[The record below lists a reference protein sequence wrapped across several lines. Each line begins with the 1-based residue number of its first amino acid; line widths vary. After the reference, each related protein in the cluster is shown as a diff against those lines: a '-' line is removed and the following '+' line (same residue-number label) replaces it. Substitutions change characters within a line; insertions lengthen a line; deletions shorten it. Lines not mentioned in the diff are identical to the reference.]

1 MSDDLDQVAR
11 IQQQW
16 ARERPDLDTSA
27 MGIIG
32 RLHRLADAVHAELR
46 PVFEKAGLSD
56 GDFDVL
62 AALRRSGSPFALS
75 PGQLAETTMITS
87 GTVTKRV
94 DRLAAAGLVTR
105 ERVEHDGRVRRIALT
120 ESGRAL
126 VDEVVGIH
134 VANEERLLSGFSEI
148 ERTRLARLLSQW
160 TRSLGI

>member
-1 MSDDLDQVAR
+1 MSDDLDHVGR

-27 MGIIG
+27 MAIIG
-32 RLHRLADAVHAELR
+32 RLHRLADALHGELR
-46 PVFEKAGLSD
+46 PVFERADLTD

-62 AALRRSGSPFALS
+62 ASLRRAGAPFALT

-94 DRLAAAGLVTR
+94 DRLMATGLVTR

-120 ESGRAL
+120 EAGRAL
-126 VDEVVGIH
+126 VDEVVAAH
-134 VANEERLLSGFSEI
+134 FANEERLLAGFTEI
-148 ERTRLARLLSQW
+148 ERARLTRLLTQW
-160 TRSLGI
+160 TSSLGI